1 MSIREVVRHPDPL
14 LKEVC
19 ASPWTTAQ
27 LVDLTELAQ
36 DLIDTMRS
44 FPGCVGIAAPQ
55 IGELVR
61 AIVIDVTG
69 HPKARSNHGLIVMTD
84 PIVSDAEG
92 QVRMR
97 EGCLSIPDFTGNV
110 RRPKS
115 VRVGYRDLDGTACQ
129 IECDAFEARVVL
141 HEIDHLDGIL
151 FLDRV
156 ASAKDVF
163 PRRHYR

>member
-1 MSIREVVRHPDPL
+1 MGVREVVRHPDPL

-19 ASPWTTAQ
+19 ASPWTPAGQT
-27 LVDLTELAQ
+27 DLAELAQ

-61 AIVIDVTG
+61 VVVVDVTG
-69 HPKARSNHGLIVMTD
+69 HPKARSNHGLTVMTD
-84 PIVSDAEG
+84 PVIAAAEG
-92 QVRMR
+92 QVKMR

-110 RRPKS
+110 RRAKTVVVS
-115 VRVGYRDLDGTACQ
+115 YRDLDGAPSQ

-156 ASAKDVF
+156 GSAKDVF
-163 PRRHYR
+163 PRRHYL